1 MNIHDFTAEWERL
14 LDNGLTDSEARDRML
29 SEKAVADG
37 AREAR
42 KNNTDSPIAGKIIPI
57 PTQRHQAVGCAMR
70 DVMAL
75 ACDIRDLDP
84 AECWTRIET
93 WSPTR
98 VVSALIVAAAAIDPA
113 THTDTDLWGWTRGL
127 AS

>member
-1 MNIHDFTAEWERL
+1 MNITDFNAEWERL
-14 LDNGLTDSEARDRML
+14 TAKGLTPEEARHRL
-29 SEKAVADG
+29 EQEKQIADG
-37 AREAR
+37 AKQAR
-42 KNNTDSPIAGKIIPI
+42 TNNQAAPIAGTVIPL
-57 PTQRHQAVGCAMR
+57 PAQPHQAVGCAMR

-93 WSPTR
+93 WTPTR
-98 VVSALIVAAAAIDPA
+98 IVSALIVAAAAIDV
-113 THTDTDLWGWTRGL
+113 TNHSDVDLWGWTRGL